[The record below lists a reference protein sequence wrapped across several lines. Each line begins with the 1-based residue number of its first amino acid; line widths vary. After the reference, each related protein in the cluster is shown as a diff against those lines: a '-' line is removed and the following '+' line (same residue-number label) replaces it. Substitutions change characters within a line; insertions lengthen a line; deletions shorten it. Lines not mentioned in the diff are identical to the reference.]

1 MSIEINDMVV
11 QARISEECNDASA
24 PNVADLKSDLEKLK
38 IQIISQCKELFYELL
53 NEQKER

>member
-11 QARISEECNDASA
+11 QAQISEENDKCSA
-24 PNVADLKSDLEKLK
+24 ANVADVPSDLEKMKL
-38 IQIISQCKELFYELL
+38 QIISQCKELFYELL